1 MSLRARTP
9 CAAILLLFLSGTQ
22 FLIAA
27 QSGTQGQRRPSLTTR
42 ELAAQVRKSLVVV
55 LIQDD
60 AGNPIAQGSG
70 FFFKPR
76 FFKPGFVATNL
87 HVLKRASQGYVKSL
101 SDGVSYKVSGVVG
114 FDLKHDV
121 CVLLLS
127 VAGDPSLP
135 PSLPLS
141 TAEVAVGDDILVAG
155 NPEGL
160 EASFSK
166 GIVSAIRSGSGL
178 IQMDA
183 AISPGSSGGPVV
195 NQHGEVVG
203 LAVSTLVEGQNLNF
217 AVPVRYLLEQKLDTA
232 LTVRM
237 AGGLAVTDLEEDGF
251 HGPVRTVT
259 ESQADYTFDDAR
271 NAYIEGPAVPQ
282 TASKYN
288 QDGQS
293 EESTLFKDGL
303 ENRKVIVEYSDDGLK
318 RRTIDVDSQ
327 GRRESTEFSTED
339 AVTAV
344 GSRANFDRTKV
355 SGTKGDQDYQEYKYD
370 SSGHLIEKTL
380 QGTKYVMKY
389 DTLGREIESSEY
401 RQDRLWFTIR
411 STYEDNA
418 RGDWIR
424 RHETLW
430 MAKYPEKGF
439 VPWMEYYREI
449 KYWGGVAR

>member
-1 MSLRARTP
+1 MHPRAWKP
-9 CAAILLLFLSGTQ
+9 YAAILSLFLIGTQ
-22 FLIAA
+22 LLTAA
-27 QSGTQGQRRPSLTTR
+27 QSATQGQRRPSLTTR

-101 SDGVSYKVSGVVG
+101 SDGVSYKVRGVAG
-114 FDLKHDV
+114 FDLKHDI
-121 CVLLLS
+121 CVLFLS
-127 VAGDPSLP
+127 GAGDPSLP

-141 TAEVAVGDDILVAG
+141 TTEVAVGDDILVAG

-237 AGGLAVTDLEEDGF
+237 AGGLAVTDLEQDGF
-251 HGPVRTVT
+251 HGPVKTVT
-259 ESQADYTFDDAR
+259 ENQADYTFDDSR
-271 NAYIEGPAVPQ
+271 NTYVEGPARP
-282 TASKYN
+282 T
-288 QDGQS
+288 
-293 EESTLFKDGL
+293 T
-303 ENRKVIVEYSDDGLK
+303 
-318 RRTIDVDSQ
+318 
-327 GRRESTEFSTED
+327 
-339 AVTAV
+339 
-344 GSRANFDRTKV
+344 
-355 SGTKGDQDYQEYKYD
+355 
-370 SSGHLIEKTL
+370 
-380 QGTKYVMKY
+380 
-389 DTLGREIESSEY
+389 
-401 RQDRLWFTIR
+401 
-411 STYEDNA
+411 
-418 RGDWIR
+418 
-424 RHETLW
+424 
-430 MAKYPEKGF
+430 
-439 VPWMEYYREI
+439 
-449 KYWGGVAR
+449 